1 MIKIDY
7 SNDNIQINTEN
18 LSHSFSENELPLKFK
33 IVNLVSKEVL
43 WETNLNNN
51 MWATYPNNELN
62 DVIVEDSKGNF
73 IYRHRW
79 DILTHGSIFY
89 KSLWL
94 YCKNLINQG
103 KKPMGLAIGTHDGEF
118 GEWVPLVLNF
128 MSDIL
133 LVEGSEKQFNK
144 LITNYEN
151 RQGVTFLNELITPDG
166 KEVEFYEGGKGYTN
180 TIIKRVI
187 DNWETEEIH
196 STKRSSISIT
206 KLLEDRFD
214 KKIDWL
220 HLDVEGLDSQLIM
233 SIPYNLLPDFII
245 FEDYNLLP
253 DEKTSIHTYLTNLGF
268 ILKSDSGI
276 CMVSRLK

>member
-18 LSHSFSENELPLKFK
+18 LSHSFSESELPLKFK

-43 WETNLNNN
+43 WETNLNDN

-73 IYRHRW
+73 VYRYRW
-79 DILTHGSIFY
+79 DVLTHGSIFY

-94 YCKNLINQG
+94 YCKNLINEG
-103 KKPMGLAIGTHDGEF
+103 KKPIGVAIGTHDGEF

-144 LITNYEN
+144 LVKNYEN

-166 KEVEFYEGGKGYTN
+166 KDVEFYEGGKGYTN

-187 DNWETEEIH
+187 DNWETEEVH

-233 SIPYNLLPDFII
+233 SIPHNLLPDFII